1 MIEVEKILKRNNLEY
16 RIIKLRGEAISAEDV
31 IKNSIDRVNEN
42 EIFKTIIVVDKNKKK
57 YAFLVNRHRMVDFGK
72 VKEIVGSKVRL
83 ANDEE
88 LKEEGFEPGNVCP
101 VLVKALLFVDKELLE
116 FKKFNCGSGDLK
128 HGLEMNVEDLKKVK
142 TYEVVDVK
150 K

>member
-1 MIEVEKILKRNNLEY
+1 MLEVEKILKKHNIDY
-16 RIIKLRGEAISAEDV
+16 RIIKLKGKSISAKDV
-31 IKNSIDRVNEN
+31 IENSLDPVNED

-101 VLVKALLFVDKELLE
+101 VLVKALLFVDKELFE

-128 HGLEMNVEDLKKVK
+128 HGLEMDVSDLKKVK
-142 TYEVVDVK
+142 NYEVVDVK

>member
-1 MIEVEKILKRNNLEY
+1 MLDVEKILKKYNLKY
-16 RIIKLRGEAISAEDV
+16 RIINLRGKAISAEDV
-31 IKNSIDRVNEN
+31 IENSIDKVNEN
-42 EIFKTIIVVDKNKKK
+42 EIFKTIIVVGKDKNK
-57 YAFLVNRHRMVDFGK
+57 YAFLVNRYRMVDFGK

-83 ANDEE
+83 ANEEE

-101 VLVKALLFVDKELLE
+101 ILVKIPLFVDEEFLK

-128 HGLEMNVEDLKKVK
+128 HGLEMNTKDLKKVK
-142 TYEVVDVK
+142 VYNVVDVK